1 MAHPASSRRP
11 ARPTVARRRGPLAG
25 AIRVPGDK
33 SISHRALMLGALAI
47 GRTDITGLLEGED
60 VLATATALNALGAS
74 VTRGG
79 NGRWTVDGIGVG
91 ALAEPEDL
99 LDLGNSGTAARLL
112 LGMLATH
119 PITAFV
125 TGDASLRRRPMGRVV
140 EPLSRFG
147 ARFVSR
153 EGGRL
158 PLAVSGAVDPI
169 PIVYRLPVPSAQ
181 VKSAV
186 LLAGLNTPG
195 ATTVIERQP
204 TRDHTERMLRHF
216 GAAVST
222 EPEEG
227 GGVRVTVEGFPEMTA
242 APIIVPGDPSS
253 AAFPLVAA
261 LIVPGSDVTVEG
273 VGINPLRAGLLE
285 CLAEMGADITLLN
298 RRQEGGEP
306 VADIRA
312 RAGTLRGA
320 EIPAERAPRMIDE
333 YPILS
338 VAAACA
344 RGRTVMRGLAELRVK
359 ESDRLSGIAEGLTGC
374 GVHVAV
380 DSDDLIVDGAGN
392 LPAGDALIATRLD
405 HRIAMAF
412 LVLGLAANQ
421 PVRVDDARPIATS
434 FPGFIAMMN
443 RLGAAIGEEE

>member
-1 MAHPASSRRP
+1 MAHPAS
-11 ARPTVARRRGPLAG
+11 PTVARHGGPLAG

-33 SISHRALMLGALAI
+33 CISHRALMLGALAI
-47 GRTDITGLLEGED
+47 GRTEITGLLEGED
-60 VLATATALNALGAS
+60 VLATAAALNALGAS

-79 NGRWTVDGIGVG
+79 DVRWSVDGIGVG
-91 ALAEPEDL
+91 GLAEPQDL

-112 LGMLATH
+112 LGVLATH

-125 TGDASLRRRPMGRVV
+125 TGDASLRRRPMGRVI

-158 PLAVSGAVDPI
+158 PLAVSGAADPI

-227 GGVRVTVEGFPEMTA
+227 GLRVTVEGFPEMTA

-273 VGINPLRAGLLE
+273 VGINPLRTGLLE
-285 CLAEMGADITLLN
+285 CLCEMGADIALLN
-298 RRQEGGEP
+298 RREEGGEP

-312 RAGTLRGA
+312 RAGTLAGA

-333 YPILS
+333 YPILA

-359 ESDRLSGIAEGLTGC
+359 ESDRLAAIAAGLAGC
-374 GVHVAV
+374 GVRVVV
-380 DSDDLIVDGAGN
+380 DGDDLIIEGDGGPPAAG
-392 LPAGDALIATRLD
+392 ALIETQLD

-412 LVLGLAANQ
+412 LVLGMAAKE
-421 PVRVDDARPIATS
+421 PVRIDDAAPIASS

-443 RLGAAIGEEE
+443 RLGAAIGEA